1 MKPKARFLTVAWG
14 ADYIER
20 FTEYALPSYLAT
32 GNLPALAAATDLEV
46 VFMTTSKDIAVFE
59 RHDLIRRVRE
69 ICPVSFIEIDD
80 LISTAVYGVTL
91 TLAYARAVFACGEDM
106 LRTHFVFMNT
116 DFVLADGSLRSLSRH
131 ILAGRSIVL
140 APSFRATAEALEPGL
155 RDAVDPATRTLT
167 MTPRELAARA
177 LAHPHPTTIAKT
189 VNQGF
194 CHSVQPNQ
202 FYWRVDEHTM
212 LARFYLIFMLC
223 LRPERLVR
231 EINSYCD
238 YGFVPEMCPSG
249 DTAVMDDSD
258 EFFMLELQRRE
269 QEMFLLRLGR
279 MSHVGIVSALQQWTT
294 AEHRRAAEYDLVF
307 HARDVPPELARVKQ
321 EAAAFVKRIAQ
332 LTRRPV
338 PHAHHPYWV
347 GGVEAWQSLRIAD
360 GLPAVPRELAV
371 KRRTGPFRLL
381 HKVRDDLRRAV
392 SGFALSAHE
401 ALLGRPP
408 RVTWLHT
415 DCLDYRLLQ
424 SAFES
429 VSRSSKRRVLVVHW
443 KEKELPGWLDPAWGA
458 VVATVAEI
466 DEGALEKAG
475 HAGEFTHVLLYLRPR
490 DWASTLGLLTRCR
503 PLMAQGGECQVFI
516 HNRDHLETAH
526 SNFSFVA
533 LEHMESI
540 LESPLHLAEF
550 HYVGGL
556 MKLINQRVCTAL
568 GNHFARFGAISL
580 PLLVPLLVVI
590 LPVVALTNLAAS
602 NRRSD
607 AFVQHCSSIL
617 IRVRF

>member
-1 MKPKARFLTVAWG
+1 MKPKAKFLTVAWG
-14 ADYIER
+14 AEYIER
-20 FTEYALPSYLAT
+20 FTEYALPSYLAP
-32 GNLPALAAATDLEV
+32 GNLPALAAATDLEI
-46 VFMTTSKDIAVFE
+46 VFMTTRKDIAVFE
-59 RHDLIRRVRE
+59 RHHLIRLVRE
-69 ICPVSFIEIDD
+69 VCPISFIEIDD
-80 LISTAVYGVTL
+80 LISSAVYGVTL

-116 DFVLADGSLRSLSRH
+116 DFVLADGSLRTLSRH

-155 RDAVDPATRTLT
+155 RDAVDPVTRTLA
-167 MTPRELAARA
+167 MTPRELVGRA
-177 LAHPHPTTIAKT
+177 LAHPHPTTIAKI

-269 QEMFLLRLGR
+269 QEWSLLRLGR
-279 MSHVGIVSALQQWTT
+279 MSHADTARALQEWTT
-294 AEHRRAAEYDLVF
+294 AEHRRAAGYDLVF

-321 EAAAFVKRIAQ
+321 EAATFVRRIAQ

-338 PHAHHPYWV
+338 PHAYHPYWV
-347 GGVEAWQSLRIAD
+347 GGVEAWQSRRIAA
-360 GLPAVPRELAV
+360 GLRAFPRELAL
-371 KRRTGPFRLL
+371 KRWTGSFRLL
-381 HKVRDDLRRAV
+381 PRARDRLRQAV
-392 SGFALSAHE
+392 KGFALSAHE

-415 DCLDYRLLQ
+415 ACLDYRLLQ

-429 VSRSSKRRVLVVHW
+429 VSRSPARCVLVVHS
-443 KEKELPGWLDPAWGA
+443 KELPPGWLPAWNA
-458 VVATVAEI
+458 LVATAAGVE
-466 DEGALEKAG
+466 DGELERAG
-475 HAGEFTHVLLYLRPR
+475 YAGQFTHALLFLRPR
-490 DWASTLGLLTRCR
+490 DWASTLGLLARCR
-503 PLMAQGGECQVFI
+503 PLMAHGGECQVFI
-516 HNRDHLETAH
+516 HNRDHEETDY
-526 SNFSFVA
+526 SNFSFAA
-533 LEHMESI
+533 LEHLEKV
-540 LESPLHLAEF
+540 LESPLHSAEF

-556 MKLINQRVCTAL
+556 MKLINQRMCTAL
-568 GNHFARFGAISL
+568 GGQFSRFGVRSL
-580 PLLVPLLVVI
+580 PLLIPLLVVI
-590 LPVVALTNLAAS
+590 LPIVGLTNLAAS

-617 IRVRF
+617 IRIRF